1 LLAALYSY
9 NSIYSNAFLQA
20 LLIFIAFAFLQAL
33 LAFLAYIVFA
43 FLQAFSF
50 AL

>member
-1 LLAALYSY
+1 
-9 NSIYSNAFLQA
+9 LQA

-33 LAFLAYIVFA
+33 LAFLAYIIFA